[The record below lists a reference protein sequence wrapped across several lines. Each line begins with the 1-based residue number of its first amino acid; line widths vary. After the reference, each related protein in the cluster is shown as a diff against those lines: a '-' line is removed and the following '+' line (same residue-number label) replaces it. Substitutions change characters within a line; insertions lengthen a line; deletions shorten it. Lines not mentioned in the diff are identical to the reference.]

1 VTSTTGTAD
10 SGSPGTLRTTSRAQ
24 TRWTRISTTLLERA
38 QDVVSSVT
46 GLVLILL
53 AAALL
58 GSAIY
63 EFFHHLSGTPL
74 ATNATDLLDSVLLV
88 LILVEIVHTVVL
100 SLKAHALVP
109 QPFIVVGLVAVI
121 RRLLFVLGNQQKVS
135 DTLLWIYVALVVVF
149 VASLVAINRFAPNS
163 SAASNRDPS

>member
-1 VTSTTGTAD
+1 MTSTSDAAD
-10 SGSPGTLRTTSRAQ
+10 GGPLATPPTSGRAQ
-24 TRWTRISTTLLERA
+24 TLWTRVATTLLERA

-46 GLVLILL
+46 GIVLILL
-53 AAALL
+53 AASLL

-63 EFFHHLSGTPL
+63 EFFHRLSGTSL

-121 RRLLFVLGNQQKVS
+121 RRLLFVLGNQEKIS

-163 SAASNRDPS
+163 SANRDQS